1 MRIKW
6 GALIV
11 VISCTAT
18 AFAMAISG
26 QDDTPSDI
34 VGAVEKN
41 HSPSSHP
48 GADPH
53 EQAQPEMHFDLS
65 EIKRTVPD
73 NTHTS
78 GLFQSKSWYVSPPS
92 QQAGLVAAQSA
103 AGVSAASL
111 PPPPPSAPQLP
122 FKFIGRM
129 IDGNEVPLFLAN
141 NNQLYSARV
150 SDVLDSTYRV
160 DKITEKTALLTYL
173 PMNIQQELVFN
184 STAVGI
190 SALSASTSD
199 TMQPSTPIRQQIEIL
214 R

>member
-1 MRIKW
+1 MHIKW

-11 VISCTAT
+11 VISCMAT
-18 AFAMAISG
+18 AFAMAISS

-48 GADPH
+48 GGDPH

-65 EIKRTVPD
+65 EIKRTAPD
-73 NTHTS
+73 NMHTS
-78 GLFQSKSWYVSPPS
+78 GLFQSKSWYVSPTS
-92 QQAGLVAAQSA
+92 QQPGLVPGQSA
-103 AGVSAASL
+103 AGLSASL

-129 IDGNEVPLFLAN
+129 IDGNEVTLFLTN

-160 DKITEKTALLTYL
+160 DKITEKTAVLTYL
-173 PMNIQQELVFN
+173 PMNTQQELVFN

-199 TMQPSTPIRQQIEIL
+199 TMQPPTPTRQQIEIP